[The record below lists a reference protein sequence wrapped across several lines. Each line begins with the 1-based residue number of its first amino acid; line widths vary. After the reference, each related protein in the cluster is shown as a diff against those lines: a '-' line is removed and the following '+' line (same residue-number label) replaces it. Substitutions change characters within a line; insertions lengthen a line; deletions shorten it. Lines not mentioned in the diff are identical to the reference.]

1 MFITKALK
9 QISFTYGKFQSSLR
23 GFSDVNSATK
33 SMPTALYDFH
43 LKHGG
48 KIVNFAGYVLPLQY
62 TDQCIISS
70 HLHTRRHASIF
81 DVSHMLQTYMH
92 GKDAISC
99 MESLC
104 TADIKG
110 MTDGTGCLTVFTNSN
125 GGILDDLIV
134 SKVNGQMLYA
144 VSNAAMKAEDMAV
157 IRDGVD
163 RFRAD
168 GKDVSIEFLSANDQS
183 LIAVQG
189 PEAVTTVE
197 KLLPKSQMLDT
208 LYFMHTS
215 VMEVAGVSNCRV
227 TRCGYTGED
236 GVEISVPSVH
246 VQHVTEALLDTNQNL
261 KMAGLGAR
269 DSLRLEAGLCL
280 YGTDINDQ
288 ITPVEAGL
296 TWLIAR
302 SRRNEGN
309 FPGSRRILAQLQPG
323 TNQVTKRR
331 IGLIM
336 NGQKQIPP
344 ARAGVKIYCQDKVVG
359 HITSGCP
366 SPTLGKNIAMGY
378 ITNDLKKLGTEV
390 QLKVRNV
397 LYEATLARMPFVK
410 SNYYVNPNK

>member
-1 MFITKALK
+1 MPYKCLSLAPEDPKAIADEYSGNIRDNYSMK
-9 QISFTYGKFQSSLR
+9 TEKGSDQAVNESF
-23 GFSDVNSATK
+23 DENSE
-33 SMPTALYDFH
+33 D
-43 LKHGG
+43 
-48 KIVNFAGYVLPLQY
+48 
-62 TDQCIISS
+62 S
-70 HLHTRRHASIF
+70 HL
-81 DVSHMLQTYMH
+81 
-92 GKDAISC
+92 
-99 MESLC
+99 
-104 TADIKG
+104 
-110 MTDGTGCLTVFTNSN
+110 
-125 GGILDDLIV
+125 
-134 SKVNGQMLYA
+134 
-144 VSNAAMKAEDMAV
+144 
-157 IRDGVD
+157 D

-189 PEAVTTVE
+189 PEAVTTLE

-359 HITSGCP
+359 HITTGCP